1 MPVIYVSIREG
12 NAPEQKKRIAAGIHK
27 AMIDVMGLPEDDYNQ
42 VFLESSADNM
52 IFDPNYFGL
61 YRSPKAVFIHMF
73 FNHRPAEMK
82 AKLEKL
88 SSETAEVSLGAA
100 KFSVPSRP
108 LAELKPGA
116 TVDLFV
122 RPEHLHL
129 SSEAGAPIHGVV
141 AASIYQGDHVDL
153 YIDLPQ
159 AASGRIHMR
168 LSAREAAGLAGN
180 GAKVSLSIASED
192 LVAFPEV
199 A

>member
-82 AKLEKL
+82 AKLF
-88 SSETAEVSLGAA
+88 ETIADNLVRCGV
-100 KFSVPSRP
+100 KTCFSRSARRRSRTGGRWDAPSTR
-108 LAELKPGA
+108 KPDWTPGWRSPPA
-116 TVDLFV
+116 RTPDGR
-122 RPEHLHL
+122 RPEV
-129 SSEAGAPIHGVV
+129 E
-141 AASIYQGDHVDL
+141 
-153 YIDLPQ
+153 
-159 AASGRIHMR
+159 
-168 LSAREAAGLAGN
+168 
-180 GAKVSLSIASED
+180 SIASMAG
-192 LVAFPEV
+192 V
-199 A
+199 